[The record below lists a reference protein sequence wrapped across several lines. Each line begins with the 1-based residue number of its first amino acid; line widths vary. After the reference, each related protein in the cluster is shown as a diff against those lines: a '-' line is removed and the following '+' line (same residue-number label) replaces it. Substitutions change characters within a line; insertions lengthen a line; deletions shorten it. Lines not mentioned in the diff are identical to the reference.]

1 MLVPVQEREHEEP
14 FASVTDPAER
24 KQLVAELHKLKT
36 DIFMDM
42 VEAGSMPLRPG
53 VARLVG
59 VYHARPSVCFG
70 GLSSLEDASPR
81 AWKGHGHAML
91 RRALTGDC

>member
-1 MLVPVQEREHEEP
+1 MTTPLPLPAQEREHEEP
-14 FASVTDPAER
+14 FASVKDPAER

-59 VYHARPSVCFG
+59 AWYAVTPAPSQPQT
-70 GLSSLEDASPR
+70 LP
-81 AWKGHGHAML
+81 
-91 RRALTGDC
+91 